1 MRTISTPLRK
11 ASSMNE
17 SQWWLC
23 SAPEGILSW
32 LGPKADGRSLRLFCC
47 ACCRLIWPIIP
58 IGASRKAVE
67 TSERFAD
74 GLVSAAVLRAAEAA
88 ARSVPSWGAGG
99 WLAAWAA
106 AEAAGLDVGAA
117 AEWVPRWAAEAVG
130 EAVAR
135 AALASDD
142 AMPVHETASA
152 AWRQQRQL
160 QCGLLR
166 DIFVN
171 PMRPVVPIDPRCLW
185 WKNGA
190 VVQAAQASYDRGGCE
205 ELSYLAN
212 LLEQAG
218 CDDEDILAHCRD
230 ASGHVRGCWVLD
242 LLLGRRNAPA
252 HENDFSRLPPG
263 MRTSFVE
270 SRSPRGLRRGPP
282 ASAVLARA

>member
-1 MRTISTPLRK
+1 
-11 ASSMNE
+11 MNE

-32 LGPKADGRSLRLFCC
+32 LGPKADGRCLRLFCC

-67 TSERFAD
+67 TSERYAD
-74 GLVSAAVLRAAEAA
+74 GLVSEAVLSAAEAS

-106 AEAAGLDVGAA
+106 AEAAGFDAEAA
-117 AEWVPRWAAEAVG
+117 AEWVPGSAAEAAG

-142 AMPVHETASA
+142 SMPVHEAAAA

-166 DIFVN
+166 DIFVD
-171 PMRPVVPIDPRCLW
+171 PMLRVVTIDPRCLR

-190 VVQAAQASYDRGGCE
+190 VAQAAQASYDRGGCE

-218 CDDEDILAHCRD
+218 CDNENILDHCR
-230 ASGHVRGCWVLD
+230 AGSGHVRGCWVLD
-242 LLLGRRNAPA
+242 LLLGRRNAPG
-252 HENDFSRLPPG
+252 HENDFLMRPPG
-263 MRTSFVE
+263 VRTSFVE
-270 SRSPRGLRRGPP
+270 SRSPRGLRRIPQ
-282 ASAVLARA
+282 ASAELARA